1 MSHIHPTGQ
10 TFGADARSPRYLKQW
25 MEKAGFA
32 DVKEHILN
40 PRWTLATRASAE
52 ESRTFRDGQRD
63 RRYPRSDHHAFDPL
77 PQVGCNRGRV
87 VPDGRTKGRQ
97 E

>member
-10 TFGADARSPRYLKQW
+10 IFGADARSPRYLKQL

-40 PRWTLATRASAE
+40 PPADLGH
-52 ESRTFRDGQRD
+52 ESLG
-63 RRYPRSDHHAFDPL
+63 
-77 PQVGCNRGRV
+77 
-87 VPDGRTKGRQ
+87 
-97 E
+97 